1 MSIAWRTV
9 LLILVQI
16 AVLLG
21 MIGMKQW
28 TLDTGT
34 PVVLETAPVD
44 PRSLFSGDYV
54 RLGYTISNLRLDQLG
69 GDREFKRHDRIYVA
83 LQTGTPYAMPV
94 AIYHQMPAARAGQVV
109 IRGEVEHMG
118 SEFWNPRTQN
128 IEKDVRNVLVRYGI
142 ENYYVPEGTGRAL
155 ERPAGNAK
163 IAVRVAVD
171 RSGTAGILGILV
183 NGEERYQQSLLY

>member
-1 MSIAWRTV
+1 MSITWRTT
-9 LLILVQI
+9 LLILIQI

-54 RLGYTISNLRLDQLG
+54 RLGYAISTLRLDQVG
-69 GDREFKRHDRIYVA
+69 GDREFKRHDPIYVV
-83 LQTGTPYAMPV
+83 LQTGTPYATPV

-109 IRGEVEHMG
+109 IRGEVQFA
-118 SEFWNPRTQN
+118 SDQFWNPQTRKSERVKT
-128 IEKDVRNVLVRYGI
+128 VLVRYGI

-155 ERPAGNAK
+155 ERPPGNAK
-163 IAVRVAVD
+163 IAVRVAID

-183 NGEERYQQSLLY
+183 NGEERYRQSLL

>member
-1 MSIAWRTV
+1 MSITWRTT

-21 MIGMKQW
+21 MIAMKQW

-54 RLGYTISNLRLDQLG
+54 RLGYAISTLRLDALA
-69 GDREFKRHDRIYVA
+69 GDKEFKRHDRIYVV
-83 LQTGTPYAMPV
+83 LQPSTPYATPIAV
-94 AIYHQMPAARAGQVV
+94 YHQMPAARAGEVV
-109 IRGEVEHMG
+109 IRGEVEFAG
-118 SEFWNPRTQN
+118 NVFWNPQTRKSENVRT
-128 IEKDVRNVLVRYGI
+128 VMVRYGI

-171 RSGTAGILGILV
+171 HSGTAGILGILI
-183 NGEERYQQSLLY
+183 NGEERYRQSLL